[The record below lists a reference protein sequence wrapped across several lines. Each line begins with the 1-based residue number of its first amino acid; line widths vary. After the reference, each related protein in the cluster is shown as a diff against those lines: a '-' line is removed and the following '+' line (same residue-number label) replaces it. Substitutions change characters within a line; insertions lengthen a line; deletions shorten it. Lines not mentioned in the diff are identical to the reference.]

1 MTNAVRV
8 AGLGATWTTLTR
20 PSTSTYVAGVFGYNT
35 DVGALEYYN
44 GTTWLS
50 IGGADGSTEQ
60 RAAPSAN
67 ALKAQGITTNGV
79 YWIKNSLMN
88 YAVQVYCD
96 FSWDSGGWM
105 LVAYGYVATT
115 GDSTSNW
122 AMPNLNNDASTYGYT
137 PTNRASTYGLVLSPG
152 GQKSGLL
159 LHQGAT
165 QVTYAAGNNPVT
177 GGIDSYGYVYR
188 INIPSPASLTFANH
202 SYTYGGATMGVST
215 VGVTGLK
222 GDVGA
227 WTRYTFTEALGA
239 TWSDTYPTGYGLA
252 SNASVRGWNGDG
264 GPFFPS
270 VHSGSRNTAA
280 PGNPGLQTASPDI
293 GVNGFERGA
302 RSYTYRGWYGAT
314 SVNNTGQTSIWVR

>member
-1 MTNAVRV
+1 
-8 AGLGATWTTLTR
+8 
-20 PSTSTYVAGVFGYNT
+20 
-35 DVGALEYYN
+35 
-44 GTTWLS
+44 
-50 IGGADGSTEQ
+50 
-60 RAAPSAN
+60 
-67 ALKAQGITTNGV
+67 
-79 YWIKNSLMN
+79 MN

-137 PTNRASTYGLVLSPG
+137 PTSRASTYGLVLSPG

-302 RSYTYRGWYGAT
+302 RSYTYRGWYGVT
-314 SVNNTGQTSIWVR
+314 SVNNTGQMSIWVR